1 MFLNTKT
8 GSPNVQGKWGR
19 VIRGLLVRGRIDV
32 ASKILNQSKVTF
44 AAAFLGHDLGG
55 GDGSVDGKLLT
66 ELLVVN
72 RVVQVLD
79 VQVDALVPG
88 KI

>member
-1 MFLNTKT
+1 M
-8 GSPNVQGKWGR
+8 
-19 VIRGLLVRGRIDV
+19 RGRIDV
-32 ASKILNQSKVTF
+32 MHKISQSKVTF

-55 GDGSVDGKLLT
+55 GDGSVDGELLP